1 MFLVLVYLL
10 IVTSRALERS
20 RVYYPNT
27 ILIKQ
32 AQPMAATSFGRPWLS
47 EDWQWQGRSISYSE
61 VANHFGHSRALG
73 LYFWLKHLAQSGL
86 LTRGLHVA
94 ILWYLIEGTI
104 NEPA

>member
-61 VANHFGHSRALG
+61 VANDFGHSRALG
-73 LYFWLKHLAQSGL
+73 SVFLAEAFGAERATHSMSA
-86 LTRGLHVA
+86 RGYTLVSD
-94 ILWYLIEGTI
+94 
-104 NEPA
+104 